1 MLQCSEVF
9 LPPDPYPQTAPSP
22 PPTYEAAVTS
32 GSQKKGEEE
41 DDSGLPTYQAAL
53 QLAAQGYV

>member
-1 MLQCSEVF
+1 MLQCSDVF
-9 LPPDPYPQTAPSP
+9 VPPDPRPQTAPSP
-22 PPTYEAAVTS
+22 PPTYEAVIT
-32 GSQKKGEEE
+32 GRSQKGEEE